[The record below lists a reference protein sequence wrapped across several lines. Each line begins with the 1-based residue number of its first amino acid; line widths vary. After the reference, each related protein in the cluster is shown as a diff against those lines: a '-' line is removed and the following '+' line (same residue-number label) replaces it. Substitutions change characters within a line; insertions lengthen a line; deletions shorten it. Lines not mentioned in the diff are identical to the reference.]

1 MSCRLVVKKR
11 FPGTVLTAKLLK
23 SSKYCYHL
31 PGMHPATSFLKIGI
45 V

>member
-11 FPGTVLTAKLLK
+11 FPGIVPTVKLLK

-31 PGMHPATSFLKIGI
+31 PGIHPTTLF
-45 V
+45 